1 MPDNTRMGPDHTIRP
16 QGRCCCWRK
25 ADSMTGQRIGVRE
38 LSSSRPVG
46 LAKEACGG
54 VPYRLGRIDATKLY
68 PEMIG
73 YIK

>member
-1 MPDNTRMGPDHTIRP
+1 
-16 QGRCCCWRK
+16 
-25 ADSMTGQRIGVRE
+25 MTGQRIGVRE